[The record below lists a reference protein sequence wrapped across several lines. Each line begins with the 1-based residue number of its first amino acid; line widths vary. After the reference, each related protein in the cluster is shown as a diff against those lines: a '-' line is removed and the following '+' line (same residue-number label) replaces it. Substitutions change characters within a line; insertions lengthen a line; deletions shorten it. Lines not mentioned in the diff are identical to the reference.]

1 MIMIQHRASS
11 LETTP
16 RRRRFARI
24 GSIATALVATAL
36 LALGTASPAN
46 AAYSHHTKDPYST
59 GCAASKWALSSKA
72 VPGGTVTVMV
82 SNACGTNWIEYR
94 GKAQY
99 TSKNLTSYN
108 YGSPGYPETDTTAW
122 AYSMQVYAPGTT
134 SVTATVHGAGW
145 TAWAR
150 CASTCTWTTY

>member
-1 MIMIQHRASS
+1 MVMIQHSASS

-24 GSIATALVATAL
+24 GSLATALVATAL

-72 VPGGTVTVMV
+72 VPGGTDP
-82 SNACGTNWIEYR
+82 
-94 GKAQY
+94 K
-99 TSKNLTSYN
+99 
-108 YGSPGYPETDTTAW
+108 TDTTAW

-134 SVTATVHGAGW
+134 SVTATVHGSGW